1 MNEANIHFKINE
13 YLIRFETKNDQIKE
27 LKTELDNLEI
37 KNKELH
43 QTKNKLIEEYKKNEK
58 NNNKIINSYN
68 LTNKNNINNPEFSC
82 KINKNNQIKKKRNNS
97 ATISKR
103 RIDMDIIKE
112 IKTKNEELNNK
123 LILLQR
129 ELNDIKTKVNEKE
142 INCKLLIF
150 NAKNIANFYSK
161 K

>member
-27 LKTELDNLEI
+27 LKRELDNLEI

-43 QTKNKLIEEYKKNEK
+43 QIKNKLIEEYKKNEK

-68 LTNKNNINNPEFSC
+68 LTNKNNINNPEFSS
-82 KINKNNQIKKKRNNS
+82 KINKNNRIKKKRNNS

-112 IKTKNEELNNK
+112 IKMKNEELNNK

-150 NAKNIANFYSK
+150 NAKNDANFYSK

>member
-27 LKTELDNLEI
+27 LKIELDKLEI

-43 QTKNKLIEEYKKNEK
+43 QTKNKLIDEFKKNEK

-68 LTNKNNINNPEFSC
+68 ITNKNNLNNPEFSC

-112 IKTKNEELNNK
+112 IKMKNEELNNK
-123 LILLQR
+123 LFFYI
-129 ELNDIKTKVNEKE
+129 IKFNK
-142 INCKLLIF
+142 INNFI
-150 NAKNIANFYSK
+150 AKRIK
-161 K
+161 